1 MNERPDDAGR
11 DGERPNEE
19 HKLGDVENLHHEVFR
34 GALNSTLEGVFEGG
48 LKPGLQARLHAAN
61 VPVISACQVARTR
74 HVLGMLTAIVTLSCN
89 DDSLGSLRR
98 FVADAE
104 MFGVPD
110 TLELLDG
117 GHARVAGDQ
126 SAIGDAVVTLG
137 DVKRYVAACEHLMDD
152 EVLLFGADV
161 ALDLPVELV
170 SPIECGNH
178 RSPLPTNVVVTVH
191 PECQTC

>member
-1 MNERPDDAGR
+1 
-11 DGERPNEE
+11 
-19 HKLGDVENLHHEVFR
+19 
-34 GALNSTLEGVFEGG
+34 
-48 LKPGLQARLHAAN
+48 
-61 VPVISACQVARTR
+61 
-74 HVLGMLTAIVTLSCN
+74 MLTAIVTLSCD

-126 SAIGDAVVTLG
+126 SEIGDTVVTLG
-137 DVKRYVAACEHLMDD
+137 DVKRYVAAREHLMDD

-191 PECQTC
+191 SECQTC